1 MSGGSLK
8 LRGRIRA
15 VLGDNVD
22 TDVIYPG
29 RYLNITDREKT
40 AEHLFELAYPHLRAN
55 LQPGDLIVAGKN
67 FGCGSSREQAAAAL
81 KFAGAGAVI
90 AASFARIFFRNA
102 INLGLPAIVSL
113 EAGAGCSVGD
123 ELEIDLVA
131 GRIEDLT
138 NRRSFPAAPL
148 DPRAAELLAAGGLI
162 PYLKHKYSALRR
174 NQPWPS
180 TA

>member
-1 MSGGSLK
+1 MPDGSLK
-8 LRGRIRA
+8 LRGRVRA
-15 VLGDNVD
+15 VLGDDID

-40 AEHLFELAYPHLRAN
+40 AEHLFEFAYPGIRTTVE
-55 LQPGDLIVAGKN
+55 PGDMIVAGKN

-90 AASFARIFFRNA
+90 ATSFARIFFRNA
-102 INLGLPAIVSL
+102 INLGLPAVVSA
-113 EAGAGCSVGD
+113 EAVAAVAAGD

-131 GRIEDLT
+131 GAIRNLT
-138 NRRSFPAAPL
+138 QNLVYSAAPL

-162 PYLKHKYSALRR
+162 PYLKRKYITGR
-174 NQPWPS
+174 NNLCLS
-180 TA
+180 LV

>member
-1 MSGGSLK
+1 MPDGSLK
-8 LRGRIRA
+8 LRGRVQA
-15 VLGDNVD
+15 VLGDNID
-22 TDVIYPG
+22 TDIIYPG

-40 AEHLFELAYPHLRAN
+40 AEHLFELVYPEIRAG
-55 LQPGDLIVAGKN
+55 LQPGEFIVAGEN

-102 INLGLPAIVSL
+102 INLGLAAVVSP
-113 EAGAGCSVGD
+113 EAVVTSSAGD

-131 GRIEDLT
+131 GEIHDLT
-138 NRRSFPAAPL
+138 QDRIFPSAPL

-162 PYLKHKYSALRR
+162 PYLKRKYIQPGR
-174 NQPWPS
+174 NSCPD
-180 TA
+180 TV